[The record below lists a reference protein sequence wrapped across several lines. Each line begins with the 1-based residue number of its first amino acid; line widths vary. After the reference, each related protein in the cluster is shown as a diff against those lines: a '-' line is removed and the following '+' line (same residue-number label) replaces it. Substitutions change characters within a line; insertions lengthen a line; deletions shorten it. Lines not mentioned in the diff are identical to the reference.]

1 MKKLF
6 LCVLAIGLFA
16 IVSCENKSNENLNSN
31 EDMWIVSV
39 PADSNYCEI
48 FDNNTAIIPNGRY
61 VTPKGKIIKT
71 TPHPYGLKL
80 SPNGKIAVT
89 ANSGTNPISINII
102 KNIDS
107 DNPEVIQIP
116 KGYETDKGILASV
129 FMGLAFSQDSKIV
142 YVSGGH
148 ENKIYLFST
157 ENGDKIG
164 EISCKYKDNENDFT
178 DGYIG
183 DMTITKNGKNIYV
196 LDQINFRI
204 VKIDVEKKSIIQN
217 IPTGRYP
224 FGINLTKDEKYLNV
238 ANVGM
243 YEYKLIKGLSE
254 KRIKELG
261 LDYPT
266 SSFDSEEAK
275 NGYQVIKG
283 KDTLIIEGLGEKN
296 TPESFSVWS
305 YEISSNNVKL
315 LNKTKT
321 GFLVGEKIE
330 GIPAIGGSS
339 PNSLVSN
346 DKYLFV
352 SNGSNDCISVIDY
365 KVGKELTRIFIKP
378 DVRLSKYRGVIPFG
392 LEISKDNKYLFV
404 AESGI
409 NAVGV
414 IDIDKSPENMKVLG
428 HIPTGWF
435 PSKIQVSNDG
445 KKLIVTSAKGF
456 GSGANGG
463 AEFDK
468 INTSEKYKG
477 RSSYVGGLMNGIV
490 TVFDIPNAK
499 ELEEDT
505 KKVIENNFKFELVS
519 NKITANKNE
528 NPIPLYPKEKISP
541 IKYIVFISKENRT
554 YDEVFGQLKGGN
566 GDKTLTR
573 YGNNITFSDKS
584 KKTTIENANIMP
596 NHLALAERFGISD
609 NFYVDSDHS
618 ADGHRWL
625 TCTYP
630 NEFTETNVSAAYGG
644 NKNIS
649 PMSKSKGALV
659 SVGASGAIYPEDYNE
674 AGSMWEH
681 LDRNGINFFNFG
693 FSIELAHTFS
703 DSTLKYVGI
712 KHIANY
718 PIPKPLFDK
727 TSKKYATYN
736 MAIPDQF
743 RFTTFKDEFNEK
755 WIGEGK
761 ELPKVLTLIL
771 PNDHGAGER
780 PKAGFPFRES
790 YMSDNDLAL
799 GRTIEFL
806 SNTPYWKNMA
816 IVITEDDSQDGVDH
830 IDAHRSILMV
840 ISPYSKKNYISHKH
854 YSFGSIFKTF
864 WNILG
869 IPYLNQFDAAA
880 NDLSDFFTSKPDFT
894 PYKTKPIDKRVFDPV
909 KALNPF
915 DEGFDWQAVFD
926 SPILDDTKDFIK
938 SANEKQKS
946 KK

>member
-1 MKKLF
+1 MKKIILSFAVFYF
-6 LCVLAIGLFA
+6 LIFTA
-16 IVSCENKSNENLNSN
+16 CENKNNENIGDSNEKWIISAPAEN
-31 EDMWIVSV
+31 E
-39 PADSNYCEI
+39 YCQI
-48 FDNNTAIIPNGRY
+48 NDNNTAIIPNGRY
-61 VTPKGKIIKT
+61 VTPVGKIIKIA
-71 TPHPYGLKL
+71 PHPYGLKL

-102 KNIDS
+102 KNIDT
-107 DNPEVIQIP
+107 DNPEVIQVP

-129 FMGLAFSQDSKIV
+129 FMGLAFSPDSKII
-142 YVSGGH
+142 YVSGGQ
-148 ENKIYLFST
+148 ENKIYLFDT
-157 ENGDKIG
+157 DKGEKVG
-164 EISCKYKDNENDFT
+164 EINCKFKDANNDFT

-183 DMTITKNGKNIYV
+183 DMTITKDGKYLYV

-204 VKIDVEKKSIIQN
+204 IQIDTKAKTIVDN

-224 FGINLTKDEKYLNV
+224 FGINLSNDESKLHI

-243 YEYKLIKGLSE
+243 YEYKLIKGLTE

-261 LDYPT
+261 LDFPT
-266 SSFDSEEAK
+266 SAFGSEEAK
-275 NGYQVIKG
+275 NGYQIIKG
-283 KDTLIIEGLGEKN
+283 KDTLFVAGLGEMN
-296 TPESFSVWS
+296 TDESFSVWS
-305 YEISSNNVKL
+305 YDIKNKKVSIK
-315 LNKTKT
+315 NKTKT
-321 GFLVGEKIE
+321 GVLVGEKID

-346 DKYLFV
+346 DKYVFV
-352 SNGSNDCISVIDY
+352 SNGSNDCISVIDFNNG
-365 KVGKELTRIFIKP
+365 KVVNNIYIKP
-378 DVRLSKYRGVIPFG
+378 DPRLAKYRGIIPFG
-392 LEISKDNKYLFV
+392 LDISKDGKYLFV

-409 NAVGV
+409 NAVGM
-414 IDIDKSPENMKVLG
+414 IDISTKPEEMRVIG

-435 PSKIQVSNDG
+435 PAKIQTTNDG
-445 KKLIVTSAKGF
+445 KKIVVTSAKGF

-463 AEFDK
+463 AKFDEVN
-468 INTSEKYKG
+468 NTKYKG
-477 RSSYVGGLMNGIV
+477 RSTYVGTLMNGIV
-490 TVFDIPNAK
+490 SVIDIPNAEKLK
-499 ELEEDT
+499 EYTE
-505 KKVIENNFKFELVS
+505 KVINNNFKFTKVES
-519 NKITANKNE
+519 SKKSD
-528 NPIPLYPKEKISP
+528 NPIPQYQNEKASP

-554 YDEVFGQLKGGN
+554 YDEVFGQINEGKGEP
-566 GDKTLTR
+566 KLAR
-573 YGNNITFSDKS
+573 YGKNVTFSDKS
-584 KKTTIENANIMP
+584 KKTTIENADIMP

-644 NKNIS
+644 NKSIS
-649 PMSKSKGALV
+649 PLSKSKGALV

-703 DSTLKYVGI
+703 DSTLKQVGI

-718 PIPKPLFDK
+718 PIPAPLYDK

-736 MAIPDQF
+736 MAIPDQY
-743 RFTTFKDEFNEK
+743 RYKTFVEEFNEK
-755 WIGEGK
+755 WIGNGK
-761 ELPKVLTLIL
+761 EMPKVLTIII

-790 YMSDNDLAL
+790 YMADNDLAL
-799 GRTIEFL
+799 GRVVEFL

-816 IVITEDDSQDGVDH
+816 IFITEDDSQDGVDH
-830 IDAHRSILMV
+830 IDAHRSIMMV
-840 ISPYSKKNYISHKH
+840 ISPYAKKNHVSHYH

-864 WNILG
+864 WNILN

-880 NDLSDFFTSKPDFT
+880 TDLSDFFTFTPDFT
-894 PYKTKPIDKRVFDPV
+894 PYKVKPIDKRVFDPA

-915 DEGFDWQAVFD
+915 DEGFDWKAVFN
-926 SPILDDTKDFIK
+926 SPKLDNVEDFIK
-938 SANEKQKS
+938 S
-946 KK
+946 KKDNKKK